1 MILCIDI
8 MHAIIIIIACTIN
21 SIMCL
26 HHAMRHA
33 ITTLNFKGY
42 SQADKALAGYGRHSS
57 GGECLEGFKMVL
69 YVLPSLT
76 GTTLSVTTLSV
87 TPTDLA
93 TATVT
98 EGKTTTEVSN
108 ARETTSEDLT
118 MDYTIGTTTD
128 GTATIAGVNSLKF
141 VLVFVTSI
149 LLSV

>member
-1 MILCIDI
+1 
-8 MHAIIIIIACTIN
+8 
-21 SIMCL
+21 MCL

-76 GTTLSVTTLSV
+76 GTIPSVMTLSV

-93 TATVT
+93 T
-98 EGKTTTEVSN
+98 TEVSN
-108 ARETTSEDLT
+108 SRETTSKGLT
-118 MDYTIGTTTD
+118 TDYTIGTTTD

-141 VLVFVTSI
+141 VFVFVTSI